1 MYFPR
6 VKDMREDHDLTQ
18 VQVAKYLGIC
28 QRTYSNYE
36 RGIANIPAYCVK
48 LLSKLYYVSA
58 DYLLGTPDESGPYP
72 PKK

>member
-1 MYFPR
+1 MQFPR
-6 VKDMREDHDLTQ
+6 IRDMREDHDLTQ
-18 VQVAKYLGIC
+18 KKVAKYLGIG

-36 RGIANIPAYCVK
+36 RGSANIPAYCVK

-58 DYLLGTPDESGPYP
+58 DYLLGTSDDPKPYP